1 MNRQNFKL
9 VLFFIIGM
17 LSAFLVMYLF
27 ENYKIEKKPQPEN
40 QENVV
45 VKQQNRNESF
55 NDNQERNSSEDANN
69 SGNIDELTAEKLV
82 IDYLKSTRKLP
93 DYYITKGEARSQ
105 GWVASEG
112 NLCDVL
118 PGRAIG
124 GDKFSN
130 REKTLPT
137 GAQYFE
143 ADVNYN
149 CGRRNADR
157 IVFTKNGDVWLTHDH
172 YKSFQKQ

>member
-45 VKQQNRNESF
+45 LKQQTRNESF
-55 NDNQERNSSEDANN
+55 NDNQERNSSES

-82 IDYLKSTRKLP
+82 IDYVKSTRKLP

>member
-45 VKQQNRNESF
+45 VKQQTRNESF
-55 NDNQERNSSEDANN
+55 NDNQERNSSE
-69 SGNIDELTAEKLV
+69 SSRNIDELTEEKLV
-82 IDYLKSTRKLP
+82 IDYVKANRKLP
-93 DYYITKGEARSQ
+93 NYYLTKGEARSQ

>member
-45 VKQQNRNESF
+45 VKQQTRNESF
-55 NDNQERNSSEDANN
+55 NDNQERNSSES
-69 SGNIDELTAEKLV
+69 SGNIDELTEEKLV
-82 IDYLKSTRKLP
+82 IDYVKANRKLP

-105 GWVASEG
+105 GWVASKG

>member
-45 VKQQNRNESF
+45 VKQQTRNESF
-55 NDNQERNSSEDANN
+55 NDNQQRNSSES
-69 SGNIDELTAEKLV
+69 SGNIDELTEEKMV
-82 IDYLKSTRKLP
+82 IDYVKANRKLP
-93 DYYITKGEARSQ
+93 DYYLTKGEARSQ

-124 GDKFSN
+124 GDRFSN

>member
-45 VKQQNRNESF
+45 VKQQTRNESF
-55 NDNQERNSSEDANN
+55 NDNQERNSSES
-69 SGNIDELTAEKLV
+69 SGNIDELTEEKMV
-82 IDYLKSTRKLP
+82 IDYVKANRKLP
-93 DYYITKGEARSQ
+93 DYYITKGEARSR
-105 GWVASEG
+105 GWIASEG

>member
-45 VKQQNRNESF
+45 VKQQTRNESF
-55 NDNQERNSSEDANN
+55 NDDQERNSSES
-69 SGNIDELTAEKLV
+69 SGNIDELTEENLV
-82 IDYLKSTRKLP
+82 IDYVKAKRKLP
-93 DYYITKGEARSQ
+93 DYYLTKGEARSQ
-105 GWVASEG
+105 GWVASKG

-124 GDKFSN
+124 GDRFSN